1 MESKVKPQPRV
12 STANL
17 GVGLPSGAYSAAG
30 GTPSWRS
37 GPSPSPTPPVAG
49 MTPTTPLPPPT
60 NAVPRALTERESH
73 LVKHLSRL
81 QFFLATAPTRWMG
94 GDDSSVKTTSPFHS
108 GSLASP
114 HPNLN
119 RFLLP
124 NGEHVACVFW
134 NGLYHITGTD
144 IVRALVFRFEA
155 FSRPVRNM
163 KKFEEGVFSDLRNLK
178 PGTDACLEEPKSPFL
193 DLLFRNGCIRTQKK
207 QKVFYWFSVP
217 HDRLFLDALERDLK
231 REKMGLEPTTVV
243 VGEPARS
250 FRYDPKRSLFE
261 QFAGKQPG
269 LEESVNPNS
278 RSIDPASTAATNSCQ
293 DHALEKSAFLPE
305 TEDSSPNTSVIN
317 TKEAQTAS
325 SSTELNHAHCD
336 RLTSGPD
343 KELLDSQSN
352 ANTVLFSRSLLKGSP
367 AYKQGRRKSSREKKH
382 RQQRAGT
389 ATTNYDTGDDESG
402 SDSDRL
408 HRSEYSFS
416 IAGDEAPVSTSN
428 YIPPPIYADI
438 RGSPVHFDG
447 ASPAHSRQLGPA
459 SLTGSLL
466 PLSNTIP
473 PSRAHP
479 SSWSTNVLQVTPS
492 DRMAPSSSYTNF
504 ASTGHPAHHHPLGSS
519 AQGALSASS
528 VPSKGFSCPLLSC
541 GRLFKRLEH
550 LKRHVRT
557 HTQERPYE
565 CTRCAKR
572 FSRSDN
578 LTQHIKTHEKADR
591 GERMKT
597 EASESTEDDI
607 AIMLE
612 AEVDAMA
619 ARESRG
625 HPTSTNSSIIN
636 SDHIYSLAY
645 GENTSA
651 LQGHFSPAR
660 LPMLPPSFAGTE
672 DIGGNTIGT
681 VHAGRTPSVRPDWSS
696 LGNPVPPM
704 FRSVAENAFSTKRH
718 RSMTPNLPPSGRT
731 SLTEPHVSL
740 QPSSSYLGASRY
752 HPYISSTTVHP
763 GSHPYTRAT
772 SLDPS
777 AFLGRTPGYDGY
789 SMDHASQDPLP
800 DASKE
805 IHPFASFATSENA
818 TNSDTQSYGLSDMIS
833 DEVLPTLSTRFQGV
847 QPGEPSKD

>member
-1 MESKVKPQPRV
+1 MENKIKPQPRV

-17 GVGLPSGAYSAAG
+17 SAGLAPGTYSAAG

-37 GPSPSPTPPVAG
+37 GPSPSPTPPIAG

-60 NAVPRALTERESH
+60 NVVPRALTERESQ

-94 GDDSSVKTTSPFHS
+94 GDDSSTSPFHS
-108 GSLASP
+108 TSLASP

-207 QKVFYWFSVP
+207 VFYWFSVP

-231 REKMGLEPTTVV
+231 REKMGLEPTTIV

-269 LEESVNPNS
+269 LEESINPNP
-278 RSIDPASTAATNSCQ
+278 RVIDSAIDTVTISQ
-293 DHALEKSAFLPE
+293 DHTLER
-305 TEDSSPNTSVIN
+305 SPPIGEGGRFSPDTKIQNV
-317 TKEAQTAS
+317 TKENHNTPSSAQ
-325 SSTELNHAHCD
+325 STHHFNQGAD
-336 RLTSGPD
+336 RD
-343 KELLDSQSN
+343 LLESQSN

-367 AYKQGRRKSSREKKH
+367 AYKQGRRKSSREKKPRQH
-382 RQQRAGT
+382 RADT

-402 SDSDRL
+402 SDSERL
-408 HRSEYSFS
+408 HRSEYSFPL
-416 IAGDEAPVSTSN
+416 AGDEASMSSSN
-428 YIPPPIYADI
+428 FIPPPPIFPNTRA
-438 RGSPVHFDG
+438 SPVNFN
-447 ASPAHSRQLGPA
+447 SPRPAQSGQLGHP
-459 SLTGSLL
+459 SPSSNLL

-473 PSRAHP
+473 PTRAHP
-479 SSWSTNVLQVTPS
+479 GSWSSNFVHVIPN
-492 DRMAPSSSYTNF
+492 DRTAPSSSYPHLA
-504 ASTGHPAHHHPLGSS
+504 AS
-519 AQGALSASS
+519 QGAIASAIPGSLG
-528 VPSKGFSCPLLSC
+528 VTNAPAKGFSCPLLSC

-607 AIMLE
+607 AILLE

-619 ARESRG
+619 ARENRG
-625 HPTSTNSSIIN
+625 FSASMNSTVNAEHLYGLN
-636 SDHIYSLAY
+636 Y
-645 GENTSA
+645 GEVSTS

-660 LPMLPPSFAGTE
+660 LPMLPPSFSGVNEYGENLQSHIQADRPQT
-672 DIGGNTIGT
+672 
-681 VHAGRTPSVRPDWSS
+681 VRPDWTSTMTNS
-696 LGNPVPPM
+696 VPTI
-704 FRSVAENAFSTKRH
+704 SGHVAESAFVNKRH
-718 RSMTPNLPPSGRT
+718 RSMTPNLPLSGRT
-731 SLTEPHVSL
+731 SITEPHVPHYS
-740 QPSSSYLGASRY
+740 PSSYLSTSRF
-752 HPYISSTTVHP
+752 HPYAPSTVNQGLP
-763 GSHPYTRAT
+763 PFTRAA

-777 AFLGRTPGYDGY
+777 ALLSRTPIYDDGLPIDQ
-789 SMDHASQDPLP
+789 SSQHPLHNT
-800 DASKE
+800 SKE
-805 IHPFASFATSENA
+805 SNRFASFSTAENVNHA
-818 TNSDTQSYGLSDMIS
+818 NHPQSYGLADLIS
-833 DEVLPTLSTRFQGV
+833 ETNEMVPSTQTRFDGV
-847 QPGEPSKD
+847 HSNEQSKEKEQNDWTEY

>member
-1 MESKVKPQPRV
+1 MEDNHKPQPRV
-12 STANL
+12 STTNL
-17 GVGLPSGAYSAAG
+17 GVGLPSSTYSAAG

-37 GPSPSPTPPVAG
+37 GPSPSPTPPVTG

-60 NAVPRALTERESH
+60 NVAPRALTERESQ

-94 GDDSSVKTTSPFHS
+94 ADDGNIRAASPFQS
-108 GSLASP
+108 GSLTSP

-155 FSRPVRNM
+155 FSRPVKNI

-178 PGTDACLEEPKSPFL
+178 PGTDACLEEPKSAFL

-269 LEESVNPNS
+269 LEESLSVNTRSSDNS
-278 RSIDPASTAATNSCQ
+278 VSQTIS
-293 DHALEKSAFLPE
+293 SAQQLP
-305 TEDSSPNTSVIN
+305 
-317 TKEAQTAS
+317 S
-325 SSTELNHAHCD
+325 SSKFPLLEATIEQQVQASPAHHNQEPPIS
-336 RLTSGPD
+336 RPVGSEPSLRSPSVNQD
-343 KELLDSQSN
+343 KDGLSCPTT

-367 AYKQGRRKSSREKKH
+367 AYKQGRRKSSREKK
-382 RQQRAGT
+382 QRHNRGGT
-389 ATTNYDTGDDESG
+389 ATTDYDTGEDESG

-408 HRSEYSFS
+408 QQADYPFS
-416 IAGDEAPVSTSN
+416 NPSDDVRHQQPPFVPP
-428 YIPPPIYADI
+428 PPPIYGDA
-438 RGSPVHFDG
+438 RAAPLTFA
-447 ASPAHSRQLGPA
+447 ASGLSQAVAVGNSASVPTAFSGTHPFPQNNAEIAWTPSLAH
-459 SLTGSLL
+459 
-466 PLSNTIP
+466 
-473 PSRAHP
+473 
-479 SSWSTNVLQVTPS
+479 VTPD
-492 DRMAPSSSYTNF
+492 DRIPHLPAYSPMNT
-504 ASTGHPAHHHPLGSS
+504 ASRTPQATIGTQVPGGSS
-519 AQGALSASS
+519 AGPPA
-528 VPSKGFSCPLLSC
+528 KGFSCPLLSC

-591 GERMKT
+591 GERSKT

-607 AIMLE
+607 ATLLE

-619 ARESRG
+619 AREDRS
-625 HPTSTNSSIIN
+625 
-636 SDHIYSLAY
+636 YSVPGEISKGIEDQYPFAY
-645 GENTSA
+645 GDNTSN
-651 LQGHFSPAR
+651 LHKRFSPVR
-660 LPMLPPSFAGTE
+660 LPMLPPTQSATTEIATHHVLPGLPFGRGAMHRSDWASPAEPYNMSSTTGLQTGSF
-672 DIGGNTIGT
+672 
-681 VHAGRTPSVRPDWSS
+681 
-696 LGNPVPPM
+696 L
-704 FRSVAENAFSTKRH
+704 TKRH
-718 RSMTPNLPPSGRT
+718 RSMTPNLPPSGRS
-731 SLTEPHVSL
+731 SLNTGLGHL
-740 QPSSSYLGASRY
+740 QASSYLGNTRF
-752 HPYISSTTVHP
+752 HPYGHNSVGTDTQYVA
-763 GSHPYTRAT
+763 RAA
-772 SLDPS
+772 SLDPA
-777 AFLGRTPGYDGY
+777 AFQHRQASVYDQ
-789 SMDHASQDPLP
+789 SQNSQDSLRALP
-800 DASKE
+800 KDPAE
-805 IHPFASFATSENA
+805 FAVYDFAAQFNTQPHTFATDGSQFDHDRLISA
-818 TNSDTQSYGLSDMIS
+818 SD
-833 DEVLPTLSTRFQGV
+833 V
-847 QPGEPSKD
+847 PGNTVPGIQ